1 MYSNKSKQIYIQD
14 LEFKQLF
21 SIQVMIQNGPMSIF
35 IDATTDIKET
45 FIENV
50 IIEKLCEE
58 FGNLIF
64 INCEKLKQIIKQ

>member
-1 MYSNKSKQIYIQD
+1 
-14 LEFKQLF
+14 
-21 SIQVMIQNGPMSIF
+21 MIQNGPMSIF